1 MSDPNGLRAKLLAQY
16 PELLDPQN
24 HPRFTGVP
32 SFFRAPMA
40 LSAEGIDIAVVGV
53 PYDGGVTNRTGAR
66 LGPREVR
73 VQSTIMR
80 GYNQATGAAP
90 FETAKVAD
98 LGDAWPVNPFE
109 LVSAHAEITSFFDD
123 IVDAGATTLAV
134 GGDHSVSLPILRS
147 VARKGPVAFIQFDA
161 HCDTGG
167 NYQGSKYHHGSPFS
181 AAVDEGLIDP
191 KKSIQIGIRGGT
203 IVPDLWKFS
212 YDHGMRV
219 VMIDELMERGVKEVM
234 AEARQIVG
242 DTPVYVT
249 FDIDVLDPAFAPGTG
264 TPEIGGIT
272 SYQAQQLVRA
282 LRGLNVIGAD
292 LVEISPPF
300 DPAGSTGLIG
310 ATILFE
316 LLCVLVEARVARKG
330 RAR

>member
-1 MSDPNGLRAKLLAQY
+1 MSHPTGFRAALLGQY
-16 PELLDPQN
+16 PELQDPKN

-40 LSAEGIDIAVVGV
+40 TDAVGIDIAVVGV

-66 LGPREVR
+66 LGPRDVR

-80 GYNQATGAAP
+80 SYNQATGAAP
-90 FETAKVAD
+90 FDIAKIAD

-109 LVSAHAEITSFFDD
+109 LTSAHREITSFFDD
-123 IVDAGATTLAV
+123 IVSAGATTLAV

-147 VARKGPVAFIQFDA
+147 VAKHGPVAFIQFDA

-181 AAVDEGLIDP
+181 AAVEEGLIDP

-203 IVPDLWKFS
+203 IVPNLWKFS
-212 YDHGMRV
+212 FDHGMRV
-219 VMIDELMERGVKEVM
+219 VMIDELMDRGVADVM
-234 AEARQIVG
+234 TEARKLVG

-249 FDIDVLDPAFAPGTG
+249 FDIDVLDPAYAPGTG

-292 LVEISPPF
+292 LVEISPAF
-300 DPAGSTGLIG
+300 DVTGNTGLIG

-316 LLCVLVEARVARKG
+316 LLCILAEARKARSG
-330 RAR
+330 AAR

>member
-1 MSDPNGLRAKLLAQY
+1 MSNAPGLRAQLLSQY
-16 PELLDPQN
+16 PELHDPMN

-32 SFFRAPMA
+32 SFFRAPTA
-40 LSAEGIDIAVVGV
+40 KSAEGVDIAVVGI
-53 PYDGGVTNRTGAR
+53 PYDGGVTNRSGAR
-66 LGPREVR
+66 LGPRDIR

-109 LVSAHAEITSFFDD
+109 LISAHREITSFFDE
-123 IVDAGATTLAV
+123 IVAAGATTLAV
-134 GGDHSVSLPILRS
+134 GGDHSVSLPVLRS
-147 VARKGPVAFIQFDA
+147 VARSGPVAFIQFDA

-181 AAVDEGLIDP
+181 AAVEEGLIDP
-191 KKSIQIGIRGGT
+191 KRSVQIGIRGGT

-212 YDHGMRV
+212 FDHGMRV
-219 VMIDELMERGVKEVM
+219 VMIDELMERGVKDVM
-234 AEARQIVG
+234 AEARKIVG
-242 DTPVYVT
+242 DMPVYVT
-249 FDIDVLDPAFAPGTG
+249 FDIDVLDPAYAPGTG

-272 SYQAQQLVRA
+272 SFQAQQLVRS

-292 LVEISPPF
+292 LVEVAPSF
-300 DPAGSTGLIG
+300 DPTGSTGLIG

-316 LLCVLVEARVARKG
+316 LLCVLAEARAARKG
-330 RAR
+330 TAR